1 MKGLAD
7 APFDG
12 LRAGPEGA
20 PLQVRATETASI
32 VHFFGNLLKLRP
44 FKAECRNTL
53 LFKTRRLSFKI
64 NSNRFHR
71 AKQRHFAQVS
81 G

>member
-7 APFDG
+7 A
-12 LRAGPEGA
+12 PEGA
-20 PLQVRATETASI
+20 PLQVRATKTASI
-32 VHFFGNLLKLRP
+32 IDFFGNLLKLCP

-53 LFKTRRLSFKI
+53 LSKPRRLFFKL
-64 NSNRFHR
+64 NSNLRFHR
-71 AKQRHFAQVS
+71 AKQRHFAQLS